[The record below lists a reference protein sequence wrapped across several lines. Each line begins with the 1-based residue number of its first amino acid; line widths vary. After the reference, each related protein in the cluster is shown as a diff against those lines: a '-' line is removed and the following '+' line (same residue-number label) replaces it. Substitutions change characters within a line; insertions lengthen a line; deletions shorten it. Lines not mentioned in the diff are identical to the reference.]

1 MKLSP
6 KILLT
11 ALAIS
16 SASLSTAYAS
26 NASPN
31 TNMNSD
37 RALTRAEVQADLAIW
52 NRAGLGEL
60 HRGELTPDTF
70 SAEYKAAYAEYIRMR
85 NGPEHQEELKKRQN

>member
-6 KILLT
+6 KIFLT

-16 SASLSTAYAS
+16 SASISAAYAG
-26 NASPN
+26 NVSPN
-31 TNMNSD
+31 FNTNSD
-37 RALTRAEVQADLAIW
+37 RQLTRAEVQADLAIW

-70 SAEYKAAYAEYIRMR
+70 SSEYKAAYAEYVRMR
-85 NGPEHQEELKKRQN
+85 NGPEYQEELKKRQN

>member
-16 SASLSTAYAS
+16 SASFSVAYAG

-31 TNMNSD
+31 ANMNSD

-70 SAEYKAAYAEYIRMR
+70 SPEYKAAYAEYIRMR
-85 NGPEHQEELKKRQN
+85 NGPEYQEELKQRQN